1 MKLDSIELEVIKSR
15 LEEAALTMEN
25 QLFHSGYSPIL
36 RESAD
41 GSATVLDKSGGVI
54 VGTGLPV
61 HLFPYYHTVRAVL
74 KLVGDRM
81 QPGDSFLINDPYLG
95 GNLHVPDTAIV
106 TPFFHDGRLAA
117 FCASIAHK
125 PDLGGL
131 VIGSSS
137 AAAREI
143 YHEGLLFPGVRYW
156 TAQGPNPDFEAMLR
170 SNTRSPEEAIGD
182 LRAQVGCTR
191 IGCTRLKELFDRY
204 GAEVMTDAF
213 EELIRASE
221 RRVRQKLA
229 AIPDGAAQAEAMLD
243 HDGVDVDKPIAI
255 RVKIVKR
262 GGNITIDFSNSDPH
276 TAGPINL
283 RPQAAESG
291 AAIGLI
297 AMLDPDIPI
306 NDGCRRVIEFINPPG
321 RITHAIKPRPI
332 NNYYPSLHLVYCVT
346 QKALAQLAPEKAVA
360 PAGIGIGGFAI
371 GYQRTRNGKPGALYE
386 LMVTSLGGT
395 SKGDGA
401 FLAMAVAQ
409 ITPTQP
415 IEILESEY
423 PVEVTRFEPLADTAG
438 PGRNRGGPGYL
449 REYRLLEDAVVTV
462 RMGQFANGAWG
473 VVGGEAPNLARC
485 VLNAGTEREERL
497 PIMVTRQLK
506 AGDTLSITLSGGGGY
521 GAPAGRAPELVA
533 CDVRDGL
540 VSVDAARARYRVAID
555 QPKLTVNEA
564 ATQSLR
570 AQGQAA
576 AAARAPIGRA

>member
-1 MKLDSIELEVIKSR
+1 MMKLDSIELEVIKSR

-36 RESAD
+36 RESGD
-41 GSATVLDKSGGVI
+41 GSATILDKSGGVI
-54 VGTGLPV
+54 VGTGLPI

-74 KLVGDRM
+74 KSVGARM

-106 TPFFHDGRLAA
+106 TPFFHDGKLAA

-131 VIGSSS
+131 VMGSSS

-143 YHEGLLFPGVRYW
+143 YHEGILFPGVRYW
-156 TAQGPNPDFEAMLR
+156 SAQGPNPDFEAMLR
-170 SNTRSPEEAIGD
+170 SNTRSPDEAIGD

-191 IGCTRLKELFDRY
+191 IGCTRLTELFDRY

-213 EELIRASE
+213 EELILASE

-229 AIPDGAAQAEAMLD
+229 AIPDGTVQAEAVLD
-243 HDGVDVDKPIAI
+243 HDGVDLDKPIAI

-262 GGNITIDFSNSDPH
+262 GEKITIDFSDSDPD

-321 RITHAIKPRPI
+321 RITHAVKPRPI

-346 QKALAQLAPEKAVA
+346 QKALAQLAPERAVA
-360 PAGIGIGGFAI
+360 PAGLGLAVFAI
-371 GYQRTRNGKPGALYE
+371 GFQKTRSGKPGALYE
-386 LMVTSLGGT
+386 LMATSLGGT
-395 SKGDGA
+395 SECDGT
-401 FLAMAVAQ
+401 FLALAVAQ

-415 IEILESEY
+415 IEILETEY
-423 PVEVTRFEPLADTAG
+423 PVEVMRFEPLPDTAG

-462 RMGQFANGAWG
+462 RMSQLANGGWG
-473 VVGGEAPNLARC
+473 VVGGEAPNLTGA
-485 VLNAGTEREERL
+485 VFNTGTAREERL

-506 AGDTLSITLSGGGGY
+506 AGDTVSMTLAGGGGY
-521 GAPAGRAPELVA
+521 GSPALRAPERVA
-533 CDVRDGL
+533 CDVKDGL
-540 VSVDAARARYRVAID
+540 VSVAAARARYRVVID
-555 QPKLTVNEA
+555 EPQLTLNEA
-564 ATQSLR
+564 ATRTLR
-570 AQGQAA
+570 AQG
-576 AAARAPIGRA
+576 

>member
-41 GSATVLDKSGGVI
+41 GSATILDKSGGVV

-74 KLVGDRM
+74 KLVGERM

-106 TPFFHDGRLAA
+106 TPFFHDGKLAA

-156 TAQGPNPDFEAMLR
+156 TKDGPNPDFEAMLR
-170 SNTRSPEEAIGD
+170 SNTRSPDEAIGD

-191 IGCTRLKELFDRY
+191 IGCARLEELFERY
-204 GAEVMTDAF
+204 SGEVMTEAF

-221 RRVRQKLA
+221 RRVRLKLS
-229 AIPDGAAQAEAMLD
+229 AIPDGTAEAEAMLD
-243 HDGVDVDKPIAI
+243 HDGVDVAKPIRI
-255 RVKIVKR
+255 SVKIVKR
-262 GGNITIDFSNSDPH
+262 GENISIDFSGSDPH

-291 AAIGLI
+291 AAIALI
-297 AMLDPDIPI
+297 GMLDPDIPI

-321 RITHAIKPRPI
+321 RITNAIKPRPI

-360 PAGIGIGGFAI
+360 PSGIGVGGFAI
-371 GYQRTRNGKPGALYE
+371 GYQKTRNGKPGALYE
-386 LMVTSLGGT
+386 LMATSLGGT
-395 SKGDGA
+395 SRGDGT
-401 FLAMAVAQ
+401 FLVLPVAQ
-409 ITPTQP
+409 ITPSQP
-415 IEILESEY
+415 IEILETEY
-423 PVEVTRFEPLADTAG
+423 PVEVLRFAQLPDTAG
-438 PGRNRGGPGYL
+438 AGRHRGGPGYL
-449 REYRLLEDAVVTV
+449 RQYRLVEDAVVTV
-462 RMGQFANGAWG
+462 RMGQFQNGAWG
-473 VVGGEAPNLARC
+473 VVGGEAPNLAAC
-485 VLNAGTEREERL
+485 VLNAGTEREEQL
-497 PIMVTRQLK
+497 PILITRPLK
-506 AGDTLSITLSGGGGY
+506 AGDTLSIMLPGGGGY
-521 GAPAGRAPELVA
+521 GAPAERPAEMVA
-533 CDVRDGL
+533 NDVRDGL
-540 VSVDAARARYRVAID
+540 VSVAAARNSYRVVID
-555 QPKLTVNEA
+555 EPGLTVNEA
-564 ATQSLR
+564 ATKALR
-570 AQGQAA
+570 AA
-576 AAARAPIGRA
+576 

>member
-1 MKLDSIELEVIKSR
+1 MQVRIMKLDSIELEVIKSR

-41 GSATVLDKSGGVI
+41 GSAAILDKSGGV
-54 VGTGLPV
+54 VVATGLPV

-81 QPGDSFLINDPYLG
+81 QPGDSFLINDPYLAG
-95 GNLHVPDTAIV
+95 TLHVPDTAIV
-106 TPFFHDGRLAA
+106 TPFFHEGKLAA

-125 PDLGGL
+125 PDMGGL

-137 AAAREI
+137 AGAREI
-143 YHEGLLFPGVRYW
+143 YHDGLLFPGVRYW

-191 IGCTRLKELFDRY
+191 IGCTRLKEQFDRY
-204 GAEVMTDAF
+204 GTEVMTHAF
-213 EELIRASE
+213 EELILASE
-221 RRVRQKLA
+221 RRMRQKLA
-229 AIPDGAAQAEAMLD
+229 AIADGTAQAEAMLD
-243 HDGVDVDKPIAI
+243 HDGVDVDKPIAF
-255 RVKIVKR
+255 RVKIVKQ
-262 GGNITIDFSNSDPH
+262 GGNIIIDFSNSDPQ
-276 TAGPINL
+276 TTGPVNL

-321 RITHAIKPRPI
+321 RITNAVKPRPI

-346 QKALAQLAPEKAVA
+346 QKALAQLAPQKAVA
-360 PAGIGIGGFAI
+360 PAGLGVGGFAI
-371 GYQRTRNGKPGALYE
+371 GYQQTRNGKPGALYE
-386 LMVTSLGGT
+386 LIATSLGGT
-395 SKGDGA
+395 SEVDGS
-401 FLAMAVAQ
+401 FLVLPVAQ

-415 IEILESEY
+415 IEILETEY
-423 PVEVTRFEPLADTAG
+423 PVEVMRFEPLVDTAG

-449 REYRLLEDAVVTV
+449 REYRLLQDAMVTV
-462 RMGQFANGAWG
+462 RMGQFAHGAWG

-485 VLNAGTEREERL
+485 VLNAGTESEERL

-506 AGDTLSITLSGGGGY
+506 AGDTLSITVAGGGGY
-521 GAPAGRAPELVA
+521 GAPTERARERVA
-533 CDVRDGL
+533 SDVRDGL
-540 VSVDAARARYRVAID
+540 VSVDAARARYRVVID
-555 QPKLTVNEA
+555 PTDGTVNNA
-564 ATQSLR
+564 ATNALR
-570 AQGQAA
+570 ARG
-576 AAARAPIGRA
+576 